1 MVSSYSSR
9 PIKHKIIQDIDYQTP
24 KSSTHKKRSSHSKSN
39 SNYPYTITSNK
50 GPWTEQEDKKLIEL
64 VEKFGAE
71 KWAYISKY
79 FPDRIGKQCRER
91 WFNHLNPSVNKTSW
105 SDEEEWILFI
115 QHKKLG
121 NKWSQLCKFLPG
133 RTDNT
138 IKNHWNS
145 TMKKKIVQI
154 EKEYEEKIKDKTPEE
169 IEKIDEEIMERC
181 KQIVNK
187 ENEKFYDEK
196 LKNYEKFKNT
206 SLDNKT
212 GILKL
217 KKILLLRTHSKKTK
231 RRGRKR
237 KIPYEGII
245 NNINDIKN
253 KKSKKLKVKVKK
265 IKKNMRYITPLR
277 AKKLHK
283 KIEEQINNENEN
295 VDNIMPL
302 NEEEEYE
309 EEEID
314 ERKNEYYYV
323 NNNPN
328 IEINNPY
335 MNIIRDNPPNFQNN
349 NFINKQNSVF
359 KNINENEPNDKIIK
373 ENKIFFS
380 VLRNDNNNLLNN
392 SISNM
397 NSHQRTNCESTE
409 NKNNNSTTNTK
420 NIINKFINTNLPLN
434 NLSNINNLNNINNLL
449 GNKNMNFNM
458 NMNMNINMNINMNN
472 LPSSSEKKSNNSG
485 SSSNIK
491 DIRLTTPIKLSTVS
505 RSQIPYKPFNK
516 NEVAFNYINTE
527 NPLEKSAFNKQV
539 IVDNPYPYSNI
550 KTHLCF
556 TSSIKKPVKII
567 SYDNNNINQDQQAVQ
582 HNGSGNKSNGN
593 NNLNNNMNNY
603 FQNIENMTP
612 NKVIEFSGSGSS
624 DGLRFKNI
632 GISSSKKKEFVNLN
646 SSSGRI
652 INDPFNDFTPN
663 KNATPFK
670 ISNANLDK
678 MFFSNI
684 NSKNKA

>member
-1 MVSSYSSR
+1 M
-9 PIKHKIIQDIDYQTP
+9 
-24 KSSTHKKRSSHSKSN
+24 
-39 SNYPYTITSNK
+39 TSNK

-145 TMKKKIVQI
+145 TMKKKIILI
-154 EKEYEEKIKDKTPEE
+154 EKEYEEKINGKTPEE

-181 KQIVNK
+181 NQVVKT

-237 KIPYEGII
+237 KIPYDEIV
-245 NNINDIKN
+245 NNGNDI
-253 KKSKKLKVKVKK
+253 K
-265 IKKNMRYITPLR
+265 IKKNKNLKIKKIRKNLKYITPIR
-277 AKKLHK
+277 GGRKIIK
-283 KIEEQINNENEN
+283 KIENEINNENDISVQN
-295 VDNIMPL
+295 DNIMPL
-302 NEEEEYE
+302 NEEQDDEYDE
-309 EEEID
+309 KIN
-314 ERKNEYYYV
+314 ERKNEFYYI
-323 NNNPN
+323 NPNPN
-328 IEINNPY
+328 IPNPY
-335 MNIIRDNPPNFQNN
+335 MNIIKDNN
-349 NFINKQNSVF
+349 NFINQQNCLY
-359 KNINENEPNDKIIK
+359 KNINDTDIK
-373 ENKIFFS
+373 DNSMNKDNKIFFS
-380 VLRNDNNNLLNN
+380 VLRNENNVMNN

-397 NSHQRTNCESTE
+397 NSHQRTNCESTDI
-409 NKNNNSTTNTK
+409 KNNSTNTK
-420 NIINKFINTNLPLN
+420 TILNKFMNTSLPL
-434 NLSNINNLNNINNLL
+434 SNHINNNLNNINNIL

-458 NMNMNINMNINMNN
+458 NMNMNMNININMSNLNN
-472 LPSSSEKKSNNSG
+472 PPSSSEKKSSNSNS

-491 DIRLTTPIKLSTVS
+491 DIRLTTPIKLSAIS
-505 RSQIPYKPFNK
+505 RCQIPYKPLYK
-516 NEVAFNYINTE
+516 NEGAFNCINTE

-567 SYDNNNINQDQQAVQ
+567 SYENNNQEQQIPLPQ
-582 HNGSGNKSNGN
+582 TGSGSGNKNSTN
-593 NNLNNNMNNY
+593 NNLNNNINNY

-612 NKVIEFSGSGSS
+612 NKDIEFSGSGSS

-652 INDPFNDFTPN
+652 ANNPFNDFTPN
-663 KNATPFK
+663 KNVTPFK

-684 NSKNKA
+684 NSKSKA